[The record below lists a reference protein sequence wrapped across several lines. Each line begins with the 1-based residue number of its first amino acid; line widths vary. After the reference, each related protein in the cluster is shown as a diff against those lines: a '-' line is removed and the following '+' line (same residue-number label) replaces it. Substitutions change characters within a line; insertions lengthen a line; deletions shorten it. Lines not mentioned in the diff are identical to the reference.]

1 MTQIWVLSHSENWSF
16 RKTMQIPK
24 MTTISLKMVLG
35 IKKLSFWMKILKE
48 IWDSLPEIHAFAS
61 LKMVVILWIC
71 SIWPKDHRTVIFFS
85 AWIKAQI
92 WVKWLS
98 YFFYKSYHRLCEE
111 DWFCTAEDSCFCLS
125 AKQSN
130 LKFVKIVVTEIFL
143 PKRKEIFC

>member
-1 MTQIWVLSHSENWSF
+1 
-16 RKTMQIPK
+16 
-24 MTTISLKMVLG
+24 
-35 IKKLSFWMKILKE
+35 MKILNE
-48 IWDSLPEIHAFAS
+48 IWDTLPEIHAFAS

-111 DWFCTAEDSCFCLS
+111 DWFCTAEDFCLS

-130 LKFVKIVVTEIFL
+130 LIFVKIVVTEIVL
-143 PKRKEIFC
+143 PKRKNIIFIIILRQWLVIMSIIKKSWWIPKYSSSQKQGLRVI